1 MAQHQQLQSAEHWHG
16 SRQPSFNEAL
26 CWVQI
31 VYARCHGKTRGAKL
45 KRSAAA
51 GGRPLPVFCS
61 LFLQTLSRKG
71 GCKHVNTPAHT
82 AITSTQQKAF
92 CIRGR
97 EQRDAETGRRRKGK
111 KKKKVR
117 PNRERREAAQ
127 NTEREETE
135 GMCSETCSSMLT
147 ACDSVQVWEQD
158 TAGESVCVCVCV
170 CVCLNDCV
178 SVILMGVCVC
188 VCVLAP
194 QPLSLCMCE
203 QSCLNSFFF
212 FCRIT
217 QTVNEAWS
225 SCYFWLRRQYVTK
238 PTGLAAAAAITI
250 ASAWRIIP
258 VLFCLI
264 LTGTVVLAGRLQ
276 QGRIGFHVWCCL
288 LVTLSTTTTTTT
300 AAQMGGNIMC
310 HVKAGKVTRWKRQ
323 DASTEGDD
331 AYRVMRHGWTQKREK
346 IEADVW

>member
-1 MAQHQQLQSAEHWHG
+1 M
-16 SRQPSFNEAL
+16 
-26 CWVQI
+26 
-31 VYARCHGKTRGAKL
+31 
-45 KRSAAA
+45 
-51 GGRPLPVFCS
+51 
-61 LFLQTLSRKG
+61 
-71 GCKHVNTPAHT
+71 
-82 AITSTQQKAF
+82 
-92 CIRGR
+92 
-97 EQRDAETGRRRKGK
+97 
-111 KKKKVR
+111 
-117 PNRERREAAQ
+117 
-127 NTEREETE
+127 
-135 GMCSETCSSMLT
+135 
-147 ACDSVQVWEQD
+147 
-158 TAGESVCVCVCV
+158 CVCV
-170 CVCLNDCV
+170 
-178 SVILMGVCVC
+178 S
-188 VCVLAP
+188 ASAS
-194 QPLSLCMCE
+194 LSLHVWAE
-203 QSCLNSFFF
+203 LLELVFFFF

-238 PTGLAAAAAITI
+238 PTAAAVAITI

-300 AAQMGGNIMC
+300 AARMGGNIMC